1 MGWGERENARA
12 ARVVDV
18 VELALLPLSNVAGQL
33 AVVQVLSLR
42 PLLLLAHPALD
53 EEDRRDDDEQD

>member
-1 MGWGERENARA
+1 MGWGKRENARA

-18 VELALLPLSNVAGQL
+18 VELALFPLSHVAGQL

-53 EEDRRDDDEQD
+53 KEDRRDDDEQN

>member
-18 VELALLPLSNVAGQL
+18 VELALLPLSHVAGQL